1 MNEINNIVIGVQNNG
16 SNGDI
21 LEALDDSRGKVY
33 FFLFCKIHLHG
44 RTRRLHLLPQGVL
57 LRVKNIDLA
66 HGLRVTPGSWQVLSE
81 IWVNA

>member
-1 MNEINNIVIGVQNNG
+1 MNEINNIVIAGQNNR
-16 SNGDI
+16 SNGNI

-33 FFLFCKIHLHG
+33 FFLFCKIHRHR
-44 RTRRLHLLPQGVL
+44 RTRRLRLLPQGVV
-57 LRVKNIDLA
+57 LRVKNIDLV